1 MADDASSEP
10 LLADGFQGSIGD
22 FLLWTKAL
30 DDNEMSSYT
39 KNCSVIRYGEAS
51 DPDLAL
57 MMNRTKFLGS
67 AVMVWEDYVCVAQ
80 DKIRPYV
87 VNKLASFTDHL
98 RVCQAYG
105 GKLFLPGNAH
115 DLDEM
120 KRLIFREVNLLG
132 AKYIPEE
139 INVDSF
145 YRHRPLLGS

>member
-1 MADDASSEP
+1 MLDDVSSEP

-30 DDNEMSSYT
+30 DDNEMISYT
-39 KNCSVIRYGEAS
+39 KHCSVGRYKEAS

-57 MMNRTKFLGS
+57 MMKKTKSRGS

-87 VNKLASFTDHL
+87 VNILASFTDHL

-105 GKLFLPGNAH
+105 GKLFIPGSAR

-120 KRLIFREVNLLG
+120 RRLIFKEVNLLG
-132 AKYIPEE
+132 
-139 INVDSF
+139 VQ
-145 YRHRPLLGS
+145 LLRTYNRD